1 MVAPVPGWDS
11 EGVIGLPGRPTFAP
25 SPHSIEEPPIDK
37 VEATVPQPISGLDP
51 DRLSHLRATIEA
63 DIEADRYFGAVIAVA
78 RHGELGL
85 STHVGFGD
93 QARTLPLALD
103 SVFSLFSLTKAF
115 TNALVFRAIELG
127 QFALT
132 TRVSEIIPEFGGGTR
147 ESVNF
152 FHLLTHSSGLP
163 PVWIPKPGMYID
175 RLDEIIEAICQNIR
189 SLGPPGER
197 VHYSPLVHHAL
208 MGEAVRRADP
218 KGRSF
223 RELLQQEVLT
233 PLGMK
238 DTAIGL
244 RKDLAERHV
253 FPDFRGKPPQEHLGR
268 SNLGPQGAFKEE
280 HAEMPWVGGVSTVPD
295 LFRFAEMLRRGGTL
309 EGRRILSRAMLKLA
323 TKNWTGDKPN
333 ELYKGIA
340 INHGWEPYPAYIGL
354 GFGLSGEKV
363 CPNLFGTL
371 TSPGT
376 FGHYGSGST
385 LFWVDPELDM
395 TFVCLTAGVMQAA
408 PNIERFQRLSDIAAS
423 AAL

>member
-1 MVAPVPGWDS
+1 MPDVK
-11 EGVIGLPGRPTFAP
+11 T
-25 SPHSIEEPPIDK
+25 
-37 VEATVPQPISGLDP
+37 GLDP
-51 DRLSHLRATIEA
+51 NRLLHLKATIEA
-63 DIEADRYFGAVIAVA
+63 DIEANRYFGAVVAVA
-78 RHGELGL
+78 RHGEIGL
-85 STHVGFGD
+85 AEHVGFGD
-93 QARTLPLALD
+93 EAKTIPLGRD

-115 TNALVFRAIELG
+115 TNVLVLRAIELG

-132 TRVSEIIPEFGGGTR
+132 TRISDIVPEFRGGTR
-147 ESVNF
+147 ETVNF

-175 RLDEIIEAICQNIR
+175 RLDEIIEAICENIR
-189 SLGPPGER
+189 SIDQPGER

-208 MGEAVRRADP
+208 MGEAVRRSDP

-223 RELLQQEVLT
+223 RELLQDEVLT

-238 DTAIGL
+238 DTSIGL
-244 RKDLAERHV
+244 RRDLAERHI

-280 HAEMPWVGGVSTVPD
+280 DAEMPWVGGVSTVPD
-295 LFRFAEMLRRGGTL
+295 LLRFAEMLRRGGTL
-309 EGRRILSRAMLKLA
+309 DGRRILSRAILKLA
-323 TKNWTGDKPN
+323 TRNWTGDKPN

-340 INHGWEPYPAYIGL
+340 INHGWEPYPAYMGL
-354 GFGLSGEKV
+354 GFGLRGDRV

-376 FGHYGSGST
+376 FGNYGSGST

-395 TFVCLTAGVMQAA
+395 SFVCLTAGVMQAA
-408 PNIERFQRLSDIAAS
+408 PNIERFQRLSDIAVS